1 MTKRGVTIAIAV
13 AVALVIARSTVF
25 LLWEQ
30 SAFDSDQAI
39 FGPMAKHIAEGRAFP
54 MFIYGDRYLMAVQA
68 WLAAPLFLVFEPSVA
83 LLKLP
88 VVLINAGTAALL
100 VVVLHRDAGLRPA
113 TALLASLFFAAMP
126 PVMAK
131 LLTETGGGN
140 PEPFLY
146 VLLLWVLRARPL
158 AFGLVFAF
166 GFVHREFTAYGVT
179 ALIAVAVLGDRRLNY
194 ERFRTV
200 ALAGI
205 GYFVV
210 SQVIR
215 AAYLFSHPFGP
226 GSVIAMP
233 LAGADNVAGLSGRY
247 CFAPETILPSMAS
260 LFGNFFG
267 VVFGATNHRMVE
279 FGVRSTLTAG
289 VPGLSTF
296 WPVLGLI
303 LAAAL
308 VRVGWISIRDRKPIW
323 TGAGAVGTFLLLVGL
338 QSGVA
343 YAVARCGRLEPDT
356 LRYALLMVYAGIGVV
371 TLYFVYEPQ
380 RAWRRVMAAAVVAWT
395 LTSAVSHALL
405 VDEYLNRTPGG
416 AQRVLANYLV
426 EAGIQYARADYWTA
440 YITTFY
446 TGERVIVASTTSVR
460 ISSYQEQVAAQGTD
474 AVTIQRQPC
483 SDGGG
488 TEAVAG
494 NYWVCR

>member
-1 MTKRGVTIAIAV
+1 MTKRGVTIAVAV
-13 AVALVIARSTVF
+13 AVALVIARSAVF

-30 SAFDSDQAI
+30 AAFDSDQAI
-39 FGPMAKHIAEGRAFP
+39 FGLMATHIAEGRAFP

-88 VVLINAGTAALL
+88 VVLINVATGALL
-100 VVVLHRDAGLRPA
+100 VYILHRDAGLRPP
-113 TALLASLFFAAMP
+113 TALLASLFLVAAP
-126 PVMAK
+126 PIMAK
-131 LLTETGGGN
+131 LLAETGGGN

-146 VLLLWVLRARPL
+146 VLLLWVLRERPL
-158 AFGLVFAF
+158 AFGLLFAF
-166 GFVHREFTAYGVT
+166 GFIHREFTAYGVT
-179 ALIAVAVLGDRRLNY
+179 ALVAVAVLADRRLNY

-210 SQVIR
+210 SQALR
-215 AAYLFSHPFGP
+215 AVYLFSHPFGP
-226 GSVIAMP
+226 GSAIAVP
-233 LAGADNVAGLSGRY
+233 LAGADSVAGLTSRY
-247 CFAPETILPSMAS
+247 CFAPEAILPSMGA

-267 VVFGATNHRMVE
+267 VVFGATNHRFVD
-279 FGVRSTLTAG
+279 FGLRSTLSAG
-289 VPGLSTF
+289 VPGVPAF

-308 VRVGWISIRDRKPIW
+308 VRVAWLSIRQRRPPW
-323 TGAGAVGTFLLLVGL
+323 QGQGAVGVFLLLIGL

-356 LRYALLMVYAGIGVV
+356 LRYALLMVYAGIGAV
-371 TLYFVYEPQ
+371 TLFFVYEPQ
-380 RAWRRVMAAAVVAWT
+380 RAWRRAMAAVVVAWT
-395 LTSAVSHALL
+395 VTSAVSHARLL
-405 VDEYLNRTPGG
+405 DEYLNREPGSPHR
-416 AQRVLANYLV
+416 ALATYLV
-426 EAGIQYARADYWTA
+426 DAGIQYARADYWTA

-446 TGERVIVASTTSVR
+446 SGERVIVASTDSVR
-460 ISSYQEQVAAQGTD
+460 ISSYQDQVGAHAAD
-474 AVTIQRQPC
+474 AVTVQREPC
-483 SDGGG
+483 RDGNGA
-488 TEAVAG
+488 EAVAG

>member
-1 MTKRGVTIAIAV
+1 MAV
-13 AVALVIARSTVF
+13 AVALVIARSAVF

-30 SAFDSDQAI
+30 AAFDSDQAI
-39 FGPMAKHIAEGRAFP
+39 FGLMAKHIAEGRAFP

-88 VVLINAGTAALL
+88 VVLINAATAALL
-100 VVVLHRDAGLRPA
+100 VFVLHRDAGLRPA

-126 PVMAK
+126 PIMAK
-131 LLTETGGGN
+131 LLAETGGGN

-166 GFVHREFTAYGVT
+166 GFVHREFTAYAVT
-179 ALIAVAVLGDRRLNY
+179 ALVAVAVLADRRINY
-194 ERFRTV
+194 ERFRAV

-210 SQVIR
+210 SQAIR
-215 AAYLFSHPFGP
+215 AAYLFSNPSGP
-226 GSVIAMP
+226 GSAIAVP
-233 LAGADNVAGLSGRY
+233 LAGADNIGGLSGRY
-247 CFAPETILPSMAS
+247 CFAPESILPSMAS

-267 VVFGATNHRMVE
+267 VVFGATNHRFVD
-279 FGVRSTLTAG
+279 FGLRSTLSAG
-289 VPGLSTF
+289 VPGVAAF

-308 VRVGWISIRDRKPIW
+308 VRVVWISIRDRKPMW
-323 TGAGAVGTFLLLVGL
+323 TGPGAVGAFLLLVGL

-356 LRYALLMVYAGIGVV
+356 LRYALLMVYAGVGVV
-371 TLYFVYEPQ
+371 TLYFVYEPH
-380 RAWRRVMAAAVVAWT
+380 RAWRRAMAAAVVAWT
-395 LTSAVSHALL
+395 VTSAVSHARL
-405 VDEYLNRTPGG
+405 VDEYLNREPGDPH
-416 AQRVLANYLV
+416 RPLANYLV

-446 TGERVIVASTTSVR
+446 TGERVIVASTDTVR
-460 ISSYQEQVAAQGTD
+460 ISSYQEQVAAHDAD
-474 AVTIQRQPC
+474 AVTVQRQPC
-483 SDGGG
+483 RDGGG

-494 NYWVCR
+494 AYWVCR